1 MAAAVAAER
10 DLAHLVHA
18 HRSVDVQPERELGA
32 RAAGP
37 GRIIYCAGAVALTEP
52 GPAAVGIVVTNQRGR
67 MLAQRSHYLGQAT
80 RAEASAQ
87 AFVSAARLAV
97 TGGLETPIFRIDDA
111 ALARALRGDG
121 QYPGKT
127 AGLLT
132 EARAYLDG
140 LPGHRIE
147 TVPAANNRARAV
159 ALAPLVDWL
168 PERTR
173 RAEKLSVRPV
183 GDGVYEVSSESTP
196 GQVYRVTLGPVGSA
210 QPAAQIACECA
221 DFVHRGIPCKHLLAV
236 AREADAMDQLF
247 YSAAPGAR

>member
-1 MAAAVAAER
+1 
-10 DLAHLVHA
+10 
-18 HRSVDVQPERELGA
+18 VDVQPERQVGRELGA

-87 AFVSAARLAV
+87 AFVAAARLAV
-97 TGGLETPIFRIDDA
+97 TGGLETPIFRTDDA
-111 ALARALRGDG
+111 
-121 QYPGKT
+121 
-127 AGLLT
+127 
-132 EARAYLDG
+132 
-140 LPGHRIE
+140 
-147 TVPAANNRARAV
+147 

-173 RAEKLSVRPV
+173 RAENLSVRPV

-221 DFVHRGIPCKHLLAV
+221 DFVNRGIPCKHLLAV
-236 AREADAMDQLF
+236 AREAGAMDRIF